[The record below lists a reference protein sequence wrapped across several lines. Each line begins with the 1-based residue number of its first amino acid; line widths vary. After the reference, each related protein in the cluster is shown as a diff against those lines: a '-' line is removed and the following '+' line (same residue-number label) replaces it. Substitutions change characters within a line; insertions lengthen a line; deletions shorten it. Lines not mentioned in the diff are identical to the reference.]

1 MAHFEQNLETLEAR
15 LGAPRLGTVPY
26 LGVARVQSSF
36 PRKVVTPECS
46 YRGRESRPEL
56 SKGKLD
62 PRLRGDDMITDS
74 PERPDD
80 AAVARL
86 LDVETLLE
94 AIAPA

>member
-1 MAHFEQNLETLEAR
+1 
-15 LGAPRLGTVPY
+15 
-26 LGVARVQSSF
+26 
-36 PRKVVTPECS
+36 
-46 YRGRESRPEL
+46 
-56 SKGKLD
+56 
-62 PRLRGDDMITDS
+62 MITDS